1 MPRKARIDPPGA
13 LQHIIIRG
21 IERKPIFKDSKDYQ
35 NFIERL
41 GNILTDTSTPCYAWA
56 QMTNH
61 VHLLLRTGHAPLST
75 VMRRLLTG
83 YAQQFNR
90 RHKRHGHLFQNRYK
104 SILCE
109 EDLYLLELVR
119 YIHLNPIRAG
129 IVKDIKKLN
138 SYSKCGHSVLMG
150 KIKHPWQ
157 HTDYV
162 LRLFGKTVRTARRA
176 YSGFV
181 SKGISL
187 GQRPELVGGGLVRS
201 SGGWSAL
208 KAMRST
214 GLRAVSDE
222 RILGSS
228 DFADSVLKR
237 ANEEYEKKTFAI
249 AKGLNLDKLIVAV
262 ADHFEIDPSLLA
274 SSSRQRT
281 VARARSIICA
291 MAVDKLTISGS
302 NVAGMLSLSPS
313 AVSKLASRGRKDS
326 RREKIENDIFD
337 LNSLGNQ
344 GEKPEYSRR

>member
-1 MPRKARIDPPGA
+1 MPRKARIDAPGA

-21 IERKPIFKDSKDYQ
+21 IERKAIFKDSQDYQ

-41 GNILTDTSTPCYAWA
+41 GTILTDTSTPCYAWV

-61 VHLLLRTGHAPLST
+61 VHLLLRTGQTPLST

-129 IVKDIKKLN
+129 IVKDLKKLK
-138 SYSKCGHSVLMG
+138 SYPKCGHSVLMG

-162 LRLFGKTVRTARRA
+162 LRLFSKTIGTARRA
-176 YSGFV
+176 YSIFV
-181 SKGISL
+181 SKGIPI
-187 GQRPELVGGGLVRS
+187 GRRPDLVGGGLIRS
-201 SGGWSAL
+201 TGGWSVL
-208 KAMRST
+208 KAIRPSN
-214 GLRAVSDE
+214 LRVISDE

-228 DFADSVLKR
+228 DFVESVLKQ
-237 ANEEYEKKTFAI
+237 ADEKYETKSLAI
-249 AKGLNLDKLIVAV
+249 AKGLNLDKLIAFVAE
-262 ADHFEIDPSLLA
+262 HLEIDLDLLI
-274 SSSRQRT
+274 SSSRQKT
-281 VARARSIICA
+281 VARARSIICCLA
-291 MAVDKLTISGS
+291 KDKLMLTGPE
-302 NVAGMLSLSPS
+302 VASKLNLSPS
-313 AVSKLASRGRKDS
+313 AISKLASHGRKDIL
-326 RREKIENDIFD
+326 RKEIENEFFD
-337 LNSLGNQ
+337 LN
-344 GEKPEYSRR
+344 R

>member
-1 MPRKARIDPPGA
+1 MPRKARIDAPGA

-21 IERKPIFKDSKDYQ
+21 IERKAIFKDSQDYQ

-41 GNILTDTSTPCYAWA
+41 GTILTDTSTPCYAWV

-61 VHLLLRTGHAPLST
+61 VHLLLRTGQTPLST

-129 IVKDIKKLN
+129 IVKDLKKLK
-138 SYSKCGHSVLMG
+138 SYPKCGHSVLIG

-162 LRLFGKTVRTARRA
+162 LRLFGKTIGTARRA
-176 YSGFV
+176 YSIFV
-181 SKGISL
+181 SKGIPI
-187 GQRPELVGGGLVRS
+187 GRRPDLVGGGLIRS
-201 SGGWSAL
+201 TGGWSVL
-208 KAMRST
+208 KAIRST
-214 GLRAVSDE
+214 NLRVISDE

-228 DFADSVLKR
+228 DFVESVLKQ
-237 ANEEYEKKTFAI
+237 ADEKYETKSLAI
-249 AKGLNLDKLIVAV
+249 AKGLNLDKLIAFVAE
-262 ADHFEIDPSLLA
+262 HLEIDLDLLI
-274 SSSRQRT
+274 SSSRQKT
-281 VARARSIICA
+281 VARARSIICCLA
-291 MAVDKLTISGS
+291 KDKLMLTGPE
-302 NVAGMLSLSPS
+302 VASKLNLSPS
-313 AVSKLASRGRKDS
+313 AISKLASHGRMEILRK
-326 RREKIENDIFD
+326 EIENDFFD
-337 LNSLGNQ
+337 LN
-344 GEKPEYSRR
+344 R